1 MTEGLSA
8 TFAGPPATTDDTPSI
23 LESAPFRPPGR
34 THPERQKEKKTGT
47 VDQKHNLPGM
57 SDQGG
62 NLASPEQRFIM
73 SSPRTKQTTVNLI
86 QAMAAG
92 IAKYF
97 ASASSFTLN
106 NESTQKTAILA
117 AFQAY
122 LAAVVLAASSKAQYA
137 SSVQAEKTALAACDA
152 FLKAMTSYVRVTYG
166 NDPAILADFGLK
178 PLTRKAPTAKVAAE
192 AVLQRAQTR
201 VLRHTTGSKQRLEIK
216 AAPATAAPTT
226 TPTPKP

>member
-1 MTEGLSA
+1 M
-8 TFAGPPATTDDTPSI
+8 
-23 LESAPFRPPGR
+23 
-34 THPERQKEKKTGT
+34 
-47 VDQKHNLPGM
+47 DQKHNLPGM
-57 SDQGG
+57 RDQGG

-73 SSPRTKQTTVNLI
+73 SSPRTKQTTINLI

-178 PLTRKAPTAKVAAE
+178 PITRKAPTAKVAAD
-192 AVLQRAQTR
+192 AVVQRAETR
-201 VLRHTTGSKQRLEIK
+201 VLRHTTGSKQRLQIK
-216 AAPATAAPTT
+216 AAPATALPTPT
-226 TPTPKP
+226 PTPTPKQ

>member
-1 MTEGLSA
+1 M
-8 TFAGPPATTDDTPSI
+8 TDDTPSTT
-23 LESAPFRPPGR
+23 PPAHPPR
-34 THPERQKEKKTGT
+34 TSEEKKTGT
-47 VDQKHNLPGM
+47 MDQKHNLPGM
-57 SDQGG
+57 RDQGG

-73 SSPRTKQTTVNLI
+73 SSPRTKQTTINLI

-178 PLTRKAPTAKVAAE
+178 PITRKAPTAKVAAD
-192 AVLQRAQTR
+192 AVVQRAETR
-201 VLRHTTGSKQRLEIK
+201 VLRHTTGSKQRLQIK
-216 AAPATAAPTT
+216 AAPATALPTPT
-226 TPTPKP
+226 PTPTPKQ